1 MSNALIRLEQV
12 GVTFAGQNVL
22 ENIALSVEPGQ
33 IVTLIGPNGAG
44 KTTLVRAVLGLLKPH
59 SGTVWRKPK
68 LRVGY
73 MPQKLHVD
81 PTLPLSV
88 LRFLRLVPGVD
99 RARAQ
104 AALKEVGAEH
114 VIDNPVQSISG
125 GEMQR
130 VLLARAL
137 LREPEL
143 LVLDEPVQGVDVAGQ
158 AELYSLITRLRDRHG
173 CGVLM
178 VSHDLHLVMSTTD
191 QVVCLNRHVCCSG
204 HPEQVSGDPAF
215 VELFGKNAQSLAIY
229 HHHHD
234 HAHDLHGAVVDTPTF
249 MEIAASMADFLL
261 YALLAGLALALVAG
275 PLGSFVVWRRMAY
288 FGDTLSHAALLG
300 VAMGFL
306 LDVSPAIAVTVGC
319 LLLAVLLVT
328 LQQRQPLASDTLLG
342 ILAPSTL
349 SLGLVVLSFMHEVR
363 IDLMAY
369 LFGDLL
375 AISPTDLAWI
385 LGGSAAVLA
394 LLVALWRP
402 LLAITVHEE
411 LAKVEGL
418 PVAGLRMAL
427 MLLIAVV
434 IAVAMKIV
442 GVLLITSLLII
453 PAAAAQRHARSPEQM
468 AIGASLLGMLAVCG
482 GLALSWFKDTPAGP
496 SIVVTAAALFLLSFV
511 LPRRGV

>member
-1 MSNALIRLEQV
+1 M
-12 GVTFAGQNVL
+12 
-22 ENIALSVEPGQ
+22 
-33 IVTLIGPNGAG
+33 
-44 KTTLVRAVLGLLKPH
+44 
-59 SGTVWRKPK
+59 
-68 LRVGY
+68 
-73 MPQKLHVD
+73 
-81 PTLPLSV
+81 
-88 LRFLRLVPGVD
+88 
-99 RARAQ
+99 
-104 AALKEVGAEH
+104 
-114 VIDNPVQSISG
+114 
-125 GEMQR
+125 
-130 VLLARAL
+130 
-137 LREPEL
+137 
-143 LVLDEPVQGVDVAGQ
+143 
-158 AELYSLITRLRDRHG
+158 
-173 CGVLM
+173 
-178 VSHDLHLVMSTTD
+178 
-191 QVVCLNRHVCCSG
+191 
-204 HPEQVSGDPAF
+204 
-215 VELFGKNAQSLAIY
+215 
-229 HHHHD
+229 
-234 HAHDLHGAVVDTPTF
+234 F

-306 LDVSPAIAVTVGC
+306 LDVSPTIAVTVGC

-385 LGGSAAVLA
+385 LGGSAAVLM

-411 LAKVEGL
+411 LARVEGL
-418 PVAGLRMAL
+418 PVPALRMTL

-496 SIVVTAAALFLLSFV
+496 SIVVSAAALFLLSFV